1 MTMKNKSEPKV
12 LFYDVE
18 TAPIKAWLFR
28 CGKQVVSPSQLVVGN
43 DKPDIICICWSWEG
57 EKKVHSLQW
66 DKNNNSKAMIKA
78 FTAVCQEAD
87 LIIGKNN
94 KSFDDKYVN
103 TMRMF
108 HGLPGEPLLMQKV
121 DDLQA
126 QMKQN
131 FFLPSHRLDYIS
143 KMLGLGGKEKMD
155 LDDWIKIVE
164 HKDKAAMDKMVFYC
178 KKDVTDTKT
187 IWKYCAAHFKR
198 PVLNRSTWH
207 KDIRCAVCGSLKI
220 ISAGYHTDTKGVK
233 YRKLHCNEHHGYA
246 GKIKWKT

>member
-1 MTMKNKSEPKV
+1 MKTKNNSPKI

-18 TAPIKAWLFR
+18 TAPLKAWVFH
-28 CGKQVVSPSQLVVGN
+28 CGKQVVRPSQLVVGH
-43 DKPDIICICWSWEG
+43 DKPDILCVCWSWEG
-57 EKKVHSLQW
+57 EKKVHSLTW
-66 DKNNNSKAMIKA
+66 DKHNNSKKMIKE
-78 FTAVCQEAD
+78 FTEVCQEAD

-131 FFLPSHRLDYIS
+131 FYLPSHRLDYIS

-155 LDDWIKIVE
+155 LDDWIAIVDL
-164 HKDKAAMDKMVFYC
+164 KDKAAMDKMVFYC

-187 IWKYCAAHFKR
+187 IWNYCKGHFKR
-198 PVLNRSTWH
+198 PVLNHSTWK
-207 KDIRCAVCGSLKI
+207 KDVCCTVCGSDAI
-220 ISAGYHTDTKGVK
+220 ISCGSATDTKGNK
-233 YRKLHCNEHHGYA
+233 YRKLHCNAHHGYA
-246 GKIKWKT
+246 GKIKWKN